1 MKQTDTINEE
11 LKTLSPLLWGL
22 SKAPLYSV
30 PPFYFD
36 QLSKAIMLCIEQA
49 HEDAT
54 TYSIDQA
61 APPAG
66 YFDNLSTIILNK
78 IKDVQ
83 QQSAAQELATLS
95 PLLQQLQSINVYQV
109 PEGYF
114 EAATAPIL
122 PDKPTKLVSMFTGNK
137 IIRYAAAA
145 VFIGA
150 MVLGVYQY
158 LHQPSRISEAIRF
171 AQLDPA
177 IKKGS
182 SMNDQQFGKALTQLS
197 QADISDYLEKN
208 SGEEILSNSNDNL
221 NEINLPQKDD
231 YLLNEKTLDNYL
243 KSINLQ

>member
-1 MKQTDTINEE
+1 MKQTDTFNEE

-49 HEDAT
+49 HESAT
-54 TYSIDQA
+54 IHSIDQA

-66 YFDNLSTIILNK
+66 YFDNLSTVILNK
-78 IKDVQ
+78 IKDEQ
-83 QQSAAQELATLS
+83 QQSAAEELATLS
-95 PLLQQLQSINVYQV
+95 PLLQQLQSINVYHV

-122 PDKPTKLVSMFTGNK
+122 RDRPTKLVSMFAGNK

-150 MVLGVYQY
+150 MGFTVFKKPPQPFRILGAHRFFY
-158 LHQPSRISEAIRF
+158 L
-171 AQLDPA
+171 
-177 IKKGS
+177 
-182 SMNDQQFGKALTQLS
+182 
-197 QADISDYLEKN
+197 
-208 SGEEILSNSNDNL
+208 
-221 NEINLPQKDD
+221 
-231 YLLNEKTLDNYL
+231 
-243 KSINLQ
+243 